1 MTALDTTRRPT
12 NHSIGSRPTP
22 ITKGTG
28 GRRKGGIAGW
38 FVLAFLVASMLLT
51 IFPFVLAAMNA
62 FKTPADYS
70 AHGPLG
76 IPHSFDLSAVKEFWQ
91 SVDFTNK
98 LYNSILI
105 SLCVAVIGAA
115 LSLLNAYALGI
126 GKVRGRNLI
135 LVFFLMATTVPQEAL
150 AYPLYYLTKYVG
162 IFDTKLSVII
172 VFAVLQSAFGTYL
185 MSSVLSTFPP
195 AILEAAKI
203 DGAGH
208 WQILRRIVLPISWPT
223 LAVLMTFFFIW
234 TWNEFFLPL
243 ILLVSNEN
251 QTVSV
256 AMGNLQG
263 QYTSSPTTIAAAAL
277 MGMLPAL
284 AFFLLFQ
291 RTLMRGTTA
300 GAVK

>member
-1 MTALDTTRRPT
+1 MTALDTADRPT
-12 NHSIGSRPTP
+12 GHGTRSRPTP
-22 ITKGTG
+22 AGKGTG
-28 GRRKGGIAGW
+28 GRRKGGIVGW
-38 FVLAFLVASMLLT
+38 FVLAFLVASMLIT

-91 SVDFTNK
+91 TVDFTNK

-105 SLCVAVIGAA
+105 SVCVAVIGAA

-126 GKVRGRNLI
+126 GKVRGRSLI
-135 LVFFLMATTVPQEAL
+135 LVLFLMATTVPQEAL

-185 MSSVLSTFPP
+185 MSSALSTFPP

-203 DGAGH
+203 DGASH

-251 QTVSV
+251 RTVSV

-263 QYTSSPTTIAAAAL
+263 QYTARRPPSPRR
-277 MGMLPAL
+277 P
-284 AFFLLFQ
+284 
-291 RTLMRGTTA
+291 
-300 GAVK
+300 